1 MARPGF
7 GVRRIP
13 PRAIRISIMTTSTT
27 LFSTLLLPTVSAVL
41 LHGAPAVA
49 DAGAAQSADA
59 AQQRLAADVAKVEA
73 AYLIGPSAAAKL
85 GCSIVWQANVPVPS
99 GNGLKLVSASP
110 DGVLALN
117 GRNELT
123 LVRAATRDRSWTA
136 SAAPAVDRV
145 SAMRVLGEDFGFRA
159 GSVAISTDTQL
170 YFLSLDNGEL
180 VSKSGYRFAPSTLP
194 VFTDSHIVFG
204 SRNGQA
210 VWVNAATGFLFRS
223 SVLDPVSRTPSSIA
237 ARPATD
243 GTVVVACSSAGTVV
257 AFDASSARSLWRRE
271 LLGGVVARPIIDGDV
286 VFVASEDQYLYAF
299 DLGSGETLWKYF
311 TQSPLTT
318 APFAAGDLVL
328 QDIPNEGVVA
338 FTQSPEGQ
346 LGGEVRWKKTGIAGA
361 PITTAEISG
370 RSAVAFWC
378 PKGRTVTFVDA
389 LKGDVLSTVALPQV
403 EHLDADRL
411 DKGGFVA
418 WSSDGRIERL
428 APAAAADATT
438 AKAAADSNG

>member
-1 MARPGF
+1 MFQNTTTMPHTPATALP
-7 GVRRIP
+7 
-13 PRAIRISIMTTSTT
+13 TSTAA
-27 LFSTLLLPTVSAVL
+27 PRL
-41 LHGAPAVA
+41 LHGAVGACALAALACTLSIGPGAHATAAQSERQVA
-49 DAGAAQSADA
+49 DAAE
-59 AQQRLAADVAKVEA
+59 VERV
-73 AYLIGPSAAAKL
+73 YLIGPKQAFEL
-85 GCSIVWQANVPVPS
+85 GCSVAWQTAIPMPAGQSLRFVGIDND
-99 GNGLKLVSASP
+99 AI
-110 DGVLALN
+110 LALN
-117 GRNELT
+117 SRNEVSLI
-123 LVRAATRDRSWTA
+123 RPGNGDRGWTA
-136 SAAPAVDRV
+136 SGAESIDKILSVDLVRVTTPEGVSPRVIVTTDTGVYGLDFKDGASVLRKPFKLVPSTAPVASGDTLVFGTRSGQISWFNCSSGFERRAYTVDGPFGKSPILAKPVIADGNIVAASAEGTVIALDESSGNAYWRKKLLAGVQATPAV
-145 SAMRVLGEDFGFRA
+145 A
-159 GSVAISTDTQL
+159 
-170 YFLSLDNGEL
+170 NG
-180 VSKSGYRFAPSTLP
+180 
-194 VFTDSHIVFG
+194 
-204 SRNGQA
+204 
-210 VWVNAATGFLFRS
+210 
-223 SVLDPVSRTPSSIA
+223 
-237 ARPATD
+237 
-243 GTVVVACSSAGTVV
+243 
-257 AFDASSARSLWRRE
+257 
-271 LLGGVVARPIIDGDV
+271 V